1 MVTDSGEALHDHGD
15 AVQRPQLPDK
25 AVGAC
30 ALQQG
35 LFHLLELAV
44 GQPGRW
50 SGRASAAQA
59 VRSLGLPAPVP
70 EMDALAGDAEL
81 AGNLGLT
88 DAGGEQLGS
97 AQPTGLEAFAFL
109 LRRGTARDGWHAAD
123 PDRQGPPPSN
133 SDPVRPTPRT
143 R

>member
-1 MVTDSGEALHDHGD
+1 MRSSVHSS
-15 AVQRPQLPDK
+15 PDK

-50 SGRASAAQA
+50 SGRASAAPA

-70 EMDALAGDAEL
+70 EMDTLAGDAEL

-88 DAGGEQLGS
+88 DAGGEQLAS

-123 PDRQGPPPSN
+123 PDRQGPHHQTQTL
-133 SDPVRPTPRT
+133 SDQHPEPVIDAFTLR
-143 R
+143 